1 MHGKLE
7 SAWSLWIL
15 KRPGLL
21 VWPGEEKLQ
30 GSPES
35 LMNGQ
40 ALFPSVTGLICFLGQ
55 PVWRKLPG
63 TRNHPVKRVGTHCEC

>member
-30 GSPES
+30 GKSRVPDEWSGPVS
-35 LMNGQ
+35 LG
-40 ALFPSVTGLICFLGQ
+40 
-55 PVWRKLPG
+55 
-63 TRNHPVKRVGTHCEC
+63 

>member
-7 SAWSLWIL
+7 SAWSLRIL

-30 GSPES
+30 GKSRVPDEWSSPVS
-35 LMNGQ
+35 FSNRVN
-40 ALFPSVTGLICFLGQ
+40 LFSGTACMEKTCLGLGTIQITG
-55 PVWRKLPG
+55 
-63 TRNHPVKRVGTHCEC
+63 